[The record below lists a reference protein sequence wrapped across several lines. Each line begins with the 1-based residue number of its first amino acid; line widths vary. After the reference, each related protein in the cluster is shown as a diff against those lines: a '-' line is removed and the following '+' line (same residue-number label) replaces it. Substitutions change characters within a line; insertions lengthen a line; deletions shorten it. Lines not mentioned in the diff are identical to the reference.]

1 MTIKGNAKEIK
12 LQLELLIKI
21 YNNTM
26 IINL

>member
-21 YNNTM
+21 YSNAR
-26 IINL
+26 IISL